1 MKLNIGDKVTNEC
14 CFEFGVGETIKVLD
28 VENSGF
34 KGINIYTLKSE
45 EDSAIT
51 NIELDDREIELMFS

>member
-14 CFEFGVGETIKVLD
+14 CFEFVVGETIKVLD
-28 VENSGF
+28 IENSGF
-34 KGINIYTLKSE
+34 EGINIYTLKSE
-45 EDSAIT
+45 VDSVVA